1 MRVDLVDSSPCK
13 IEPVGA
19 MIFGKWTSHLL
30 WSLAHYGPLR
40 FGELCAST
48 PGATPKVLTARL
60 RQLQRDGLV
69 ARRLYREAPPRS
81 EYHITDLGRSLIP
94 VFQSLAMWVD
104 ENIAEVEFAR
114 EQFDSQ
120 FARVGSPS

>member
-1 MRVDLVDSSPCK
+1 LRVDLVDSSPCK

-40 FGELCAST
+40 FG
-48 PGATPKVLTARL
+48 
-60 RQLQRDGLV
+60 
-69 ARRLYREAPPRS
+69 
-81 EYHITDLGRSLIP
+81 
-94 VFQSLAMWVD
+94 
-104 ENIAEVEFAR
+104 IAEVELAR

-120 FARVGSPS
+120 FAQVGSPS